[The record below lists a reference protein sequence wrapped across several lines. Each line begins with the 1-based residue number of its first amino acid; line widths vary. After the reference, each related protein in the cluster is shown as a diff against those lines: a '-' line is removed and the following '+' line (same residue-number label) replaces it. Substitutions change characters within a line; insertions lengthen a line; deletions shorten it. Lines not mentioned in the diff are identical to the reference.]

1 MTNAPDVILL
11 RSADPP
17 PDRYLKAFDHAG
29 LRARCEPVLSFSFP
43 RQEAL
48 AAQLRS
54 RDAYA
59 ALIATSPRAGTALKR
74 VFEDRPVLARA
85 WRKAPAY
92 AVGPKTAARLRDAG
106 LAPRGADAGSADALA
121 EHIIEADPAAPVL
134 FLCGNRRRDVL
145 PQRLRAAAVSFDE
158 QVVYHTHTR
167 TDLALPAP
175 EDAPWLVFFSPSG
188 LEAVTQS
195 GIDPGAYRC
204 AASGPT
210 TGGALKEAGHPPAAV
225 AAAPTPRALV
235 KTLREAHA
243 A

>member
-1 MTNAPDVILL
+1 MADAPDVILL
-11 RSADPP
+11 RSPDPS
-17 PDRYLKAFDHAG
+17 PDRYLEAFDRAG
-29 LRARCEPVLSFSFP
+29 LRAQCEPVLSFSFP
-43 RQEAL
+43 CQEAL
-48 AAQLRS
+48 AAHLHP

-59 ALIATSPRAGTALKR
+59 ALIATSPRVGTALAR
-74 VFEDRPVLARA
+74 VFEDRPALATA
-85 WRKAPAY
+85 WRRAPAY

-121 EHIIEADPAAPVL
+121 EHIIEVDPAAPLL

-145 PQRLRAAAVSFDE
+145 PQRLRDAGVSFDE
-158 QVVYHTHTR
+158 QVVYTTHTR
-167 TDLALPAP
+167 TDLALPAS
-175 EDAPWLVFFSPSG
+175 EHTPWLVFFSPSG
-188 LEAVTQS
+188 LAAVMQS

-204 AASGPT
+204 AAIGPT

-225 AAAPTPRALV
+225 ADAPTPSALV